1 MAKIRQNR
9 QIHHA
14 DFAWTNSTKIRQNYQ
29 IHELNRQIHQ
39 IHEIYEIHE
48 IHEIDESIILRAFL
62 DISG

>member
-29 IHELNRQIHQ
+29 IHELNRQIH
-39 IHEIYEIHE
+39 EIYEIHE
-48 IHEIDESIILRAFL
+48 IHESIILRAFL

>member
-14 DFAWTNSTKIRQNYQ
+14 DFAWTNSTEIRQNYQ
-29 IHELNRQIHQ
+29 IHELNRQIH
-39 IHEIYEIHE
+39 EIYEIHE
-48 IHEIDESIILRAFL
+48 IHESIILRAFL

>member
-9 QIHHA
+9 QIYHA

-29 IHELNRQIHQ
+29 IHELNRQIH
-39 IHEIYEIHE
+39 EIHE
-48 IHEIDESIILRAFL
+48 IHESIILRAFL